1 MQHNGKKKAP
11 RAAATA
17 TERKEIKATYRIKQ
31 KPCAVKRRR
40 RGNGGINDG
49 YKLAVDDAG
58 DRVPVSGAR
67 DLYGPAARPCAGEEG
82 AAVSIENMPRTV
94 HIPTPPKPSAKRPS
108 NRWVPSQLAKLL
120 GLYAAGVR
128 DYAVLADAVGTTEKR
143 VQHKIENLIRKGDLP
158 HRRRS
163 NAAPLVFTASMS
175 KTNLNAQS
183 PALDVSAALAEL
195 ENLLTCVVAI
205 AHALRMLAEKGGGA

>member
-1 MQHNGKKKAP
+1 MQRNGKRKAP

-82 AAVSIENMPRTV
+82 AAVKVTEALLAERLTARRAVQVAAPAPPPRRRGG
-94 HIPTPPKPSAKRPS
+94 KRKF
-108 NRWVPSQLAKLL
+108 WT
-120 GLYAAGVR
+120 AAH
-128 DYAVLADAVGTTEKR
+128 TK
-143 VQHKIENLIRKGDLP
+143 HKIDNLIVAGKLP
-158 HRRRS
+158 RCGRPQGR
-163 NAAPLVFTASMS
+163 
-175 KTNLNAQS
+175 
-183 PALDVSAALAEL
+183 
-195 ENLLTCVVAI
+195 
-205 AHALRMLAEKGGGA
+205 GGGGKG